1 MSYLSACHFGGD
13 KEPKDRQ
20 DRKKLWVA
28 RESTLTDRQRSR
40 CNIPL
45 VTTQHTDVASRA
57 LTMLS
62 EDETLFRDS
71 VYEFADREVRP
82 LVREMD
88 EHAKI
93 PRPLIDKL
101 FDLGVMAIE
110 IPEAYGGAGATFFH
124 SVLAVEAFSRVDPS
138 IGVIVD
144 VQNTLV
150 INALLRWAA
159 EDLRRRYLP
168 KLASGTLGAYALS
181 EAGSGSDAFGMATR
195 ATARGSDWVLT
206 GRKLWITNGNE
217 ADAFIVFANANP
229 DAGYRG
235 ITAFIVERGYD
246 GFTVG
251 KKEDKLGI
259 RASSTCELLFEECRV
274 PGTQVLGEVG
284 KGYKVAI
291 ETLNEGRIG
300 IGAQMVGLAQ
310 GALDHAIKYTKE
322 RKQFGQA
329 IAEFQAVQHQI
340 ARAATE
346 IEAARLLVYNA
357 ARLRDARQPFLREAA
372 MCKIFSSEVAE
383 RTTSLAVNLFGGF
396 GFVKDYPVEKL
407 YRDAKIGQIYE
418 GTSNLQ
424 LQTIA
429 KQVLG

>member
-1 MSYLSACHFGGD
+1 MPPLT
-13 KEPKDRQ
+13 
-20 DRKKLWVA
+20 
-28 RESTLTDRQRSR
+28 TLTD
-40 CNIPL
+40 
-45 VTTQHTDVASRA
+45 
-57 LTMLS
+57 
-62 EDETLFRDS
+62 DERLFRDS
-71 VYEFADREVRP
+71 VYQFADREIRP
-82 LVREMD
+82 LVRDMD
-88 EHAKI
+88 EHAKVA
-93 PRPLIDKL
+93 PTLIDQL
-101 FDLGVMAIE
+101 FALGVMGIE
-110 IPEAYGGAGATFFH
+110 IPDIFGGGGASFFH
-124 SVLAVEAFSRVDPS
+124 SVLAVEALSRVDPS
-138 IGVIVD
+138 IGVLVD

-150 INALLRWAA
+150 INALLRWGSN
-159 EDLRRRYLP
+159 EVRGRYLP
-168 KLASGTLGAYALS
+168 KMATDTIGAYALS
-181 EAGSGSDAFGMATR
+181 EAGSGSDAFAMTTR
-195 ATARGSDWVLT
+195 AADCGGEFVLT
-206 GRKLWITNGNE
+206 GRKLWITNANE
-217 ADAFIVFANANP
+217 ASLFIVFANVNP

-235 ITAFIVERGYD
+235 ITAFLVERGAG

-274 PGTQVLGEVG
+274 PRANVLGEVG

-300 IGAQMVGLAQ
+300 IGAQMIGLAQ
-310 GALDHAIKYTKE
+310 GALDHAIKYTRE
-322 RKQFGQA
+322 RKQFGKA

-346 IEAARLLVYNA
+346 LEAARLLVYNA
-357 ARLRDARQPFLREAA
+357 ARLRDAHQPFLAEAA

-383 RTTSLAVNLFGGF
+383 RTTSLAVNLFGGN

-429 KQVLG
+429 KQLLG